1 MKIKITKQRYNQIIQ
16 EELELLPRDPHQRA
30 IEKLHRRIRAGLSD
44 AASNVAT
51 RLYGAIPKSI
61 KQKEDIDTPPLGH
74 EGPSPATIT
83 KTARDYA
90 QDAAKHDAMDSI
102 KNIAIRLKNN
112 FDITDVTAAG
122 AAFKIFKYLRESHD
136 RSSKSKL
143 NQIIQEE
150 VEALMREEQDL
161 RAQAKQDITVTDA
174 GIVKAMKDAIRLA
187 QDQYTISLIGQTRGG
202 GRDIPVYS
210 DTGHESV
217 RPSEEAMEYLINLVG
232 IPKSMEYGVKF
243 RPHQKRRGAKD
254 WSEEVRLEEQLIYNM
269 HSTKSRLNQ
278 IIQEEL
284 NNMLKET
291 GPVNEE
297 AIYRIILAA
306 GFNETD
312 PETLWNHNRAFQNAG
327 ISFEEALL
335 TIIAPN
341 TSRAA
346 LSQISKNIGR
356 YKKEL
361 QDAISTAVQREAKWR
376 NDEIGRYMQGGHRY
390 RGERSVPDHLSDESW
405 LANVRSEVVNVGKYF
420 IDDTIR
426 DIARF
431 EA

>member
-44 AASNVAT
+44 AASNVAP

-161 RAQAKQDITVTDA
+161 RAQAKQDITVTQYSKQGSSLRQYKFIGA
-174 GIVKAMKDAIRLA
+174 FPTTLSAIAL
-187 QDQYTISLIGQTRGG
+187 DWGT
-202 GRDIPVYS
+202 
-210 DTGHESV
+210 
-217 RPSEEAMEYLINLVG
+217 SEVEEFTCSWTYDRWEAED
-232 IPKSMEYGVKF
+232 K
-243 RPHQKRRGAKD
+243 
-254 WSEEVRLEEQLIYNM
+254 
-269 HSTKSRLNQ
+269 
-278 IIQEEL
+278 
-284 NNMLKET
+284 
-291 GPVNEE
+291 
-297 AIYRIILAA
+297 
-306 GFNETD
+306 
-312 PETLWNHNRAFQNAG
+312 
-327 ISFEEALL
+327 
-335 TIIAPN
+335 
-341 TSRAA
+341 
-346 LSQISKNIGR
+346 
-356 YKKEL
+356 
-361 QDAISTAVQREAKWR
+361 STAKRKT
-376 NDEIGRYMQGGHRY
+376 IG
-390 RGERSVPDHLSDESW
+390 E
-405 LANVRSEVVNVGKYF
+405 
-420 IDDTIR
+420 
-426 DIARF
+426 
-431 EA
+431 